1 MVTRELTSWHRHE
14 PINCII
20 ERFLFWFPLLFFLR
34 LVLFLHGR
42 KWYHWTKPGST
53 STGNSHS
60 SPNRR
65 IPRHD
70 FAHVL
75 TFDPLKTTSRLPKIL
90 TPGSPKIPIPSHTQP
105 RMNKARHH
113 LEVLRIELR
122 LFFRQLG
129 GQDVATF
136 LHHLMTK
143 PGILQHDEFC
153 CKFDVSNSSKM
164 KSDPRKHR
172 IWITTMDTQW
182 INHGSTSQLQVVM
195 TMYYHPTPRYST
207 AVDLS
212 NFQSQSRLWSCN
224 PLLLAPNSYKHFFF
238 WLLYDCIFFYIF
250 I

>member
-1 MVTRELTSWHRHE
+1 
-14 PINCII
+14 
-20 ERFLFWFPLLFFLR
+20 
-34 LVLFLHGR
+34 
-42 KWYHWTKPGST
+42 
-53 STGNSHS
+53 
-60 SPNRR
+60 
-65 IPRHD
+65 
-70 FAHVL
+70 
-75 TFDPLKTTSRLPKIL
+75 
-90 TPGSPKIPIPSHTQP
+90 
-105 RMNKARHH
+105 
-113 LEVLRIELR
+113 